1 MVSFEM
7 LADKQREFVSLEPRR
22 RKGNDFRKKSR
33 QMRRRQIRRFHIP
46 RSDRRESEVGR
57 MRRSTLPSLLYWT
70 NREGA
75 VTYIYQA
82 RSNPASLNWRR
93 RADFKGTRAQTV

>member
-22 RKGNDFRKKSR
+22 RRGNDFRKKSW

-46 RSDRRESEVGR
+46 RSDRRESEA
-57 MRRSTLPSLLYWT
+57 
-70 NREGA
+70 RESA
-75 VTYIYQA
+75 KFTV
-82 RSNPASLNWRR
+82 LN
-93 RADFKGTRAQTV
+93 KQKVP

>member
-1 MVSFEM
+1 MMVSFEM

-22 RKGNDFRKKSR
+22 RRGNNFRKKSR

-57 MRRSTLPSLLYWT
+57 VRRASLPSLLY
-70 NREGA
+70 
-75 VTYIYQA
+75 
-82 RSNPASLNWRR
+82 
-93 RADFKGTRAQTV
+93 